1 VVPTVNNT
9 LVPAILSILVAASI
23 IDTSITKLSV
33 FTGGLTSVWNIV
45 VFSLLVV
52 IYAIGQYF
60 ILHFMKT
67 RIEISKIPTVSTIH
81 MIVSTVQYLLIF
93 VFVIII
99 LQMILTSS
107 YNLLLL
113 ELIVCI
119 SCGLSVTLLGFLA
132 KKFFTWFRSS
142 HDSVVILYATAMGIL
157 CVNIAFMMV
166 NVINGLIPQEDEIRH
181 IKNPIT
187 AVINAENVFNSI
199 YVVSSV
205 LSFILVWVAT
215 VLLLRS
221 YSKKFG
227 RARYWIIVSAPL
239 FYFLSQYQ
247 AIFFNLFDSFR
258 LSDPTL
264 FGIIFTLIFTMSKP
278 IGGILF
284 GIAFWIVSRRVSK
297 HVIRYYL
304 IVSAYG
310 LILLFT
316 SNQATSL
323 IFAPYPPFGL
333 VTVSLLGLSSYM
345 LLVGIY
351 SSAMS
356 ISRDTELRK
365 FVHMVAAK
373 EIEWLDR
380 IGSAQVEQELITKV
394 IPLVRH
400 KAQNIEQETGIKSSL
415 TDADVKQYLEEVLAE
430 IQNFRNE

>member
-1 VVPTVNNT
+1 MVPAVNKT
-9 LVPAILSILVAASI
+9 LVLAILSILVAASI
-23 IDTSITKLSV
+23 IDTSIIKLSV
-33 FTGGLTSVWNIV
+33 FTGGLTSVWNII

-52 IYAIGQYF
+52 IYTIEQYF

-81 MIVSTVQYLLIF
+81 KIVSAVQYLLIS
-93 VFVIII
+93 VFIIII

-113 ELIVCI
+113 ELMVCI
-119 SCGLSVTLLGFLA
+119 SCGLSVALLGFLA
-132 KKFFTWFRSS
+132 KKFFSWFRSR
-142 HDSVVILYATAMGIL
+142 HDAIVILYAIAMGIL

-166 NVINGLIPQEDEIRH
+166 NVISGLIPQEDEIRP

-187 AVINAENVFNSI
+187 AVLNAENVYNSI

-215 VLLLRS
+215 VLLLRY

-227 RARYWIIVSAPL
+227 RARYWIVVSAPL

-264 FGIIFTLIFTMSKP
+264 FGIIFTLIFIMSKP

-284 GIAFWIVSRRVSK
+284 GIAFLIVSRRVSK
-297 HVIRYYL
+297 HVIKYYL

-351 SSAMS
+351 SSAIS
-356 ISRDTELRK
+356 ISRDAELRK
-365 FVHMVAAK
+365 FVYMVAAK

-394 IPLVRH
+394 IPLVQH

-415 TDADVKQYLEEVLAE
+415 TDADIKQYLEEVLAE
-430 IQNFRNE
+430 VKNFRNE

>member
-1 VVPTVNNT
+1 
-9 LVPAILSILVAASI
+9 
-23 IDTSITKLSV
+23 
-33 FTGGLTSVWNIV
+33 
-45 VFSLLVV
+45 
-52 IYAIGQYF
+52 
-60 ILHFMKT
+60 
-67 RIEISKIPTVSTIH
+67 
-81 MIVSTVQYLLIF
+81 
-93 VFVIII
+93 
-99 LQMILTSS
+99 MILTSS

-113 ELIVCI
+113 ELMVCI
-119 SCGLSVTLLGFLA
+119 SCGLSVALLGFLA
-132 KKFFTWFRSS
+132 KKFFSWFRSR
-142 HDSVVILYATAMGIL
+142 HDAIVILYAIAMGIL

-166 NVINGLIPQEDEIRH
+166 NVISGLIPQEDEIRP

-187 AVINAENVFNSI
+187 AVLNAENVYNSI

-215 VLLLRS
+215 VLLLRY

-227 RARYWIIVSAPL
+227 RARYWIVVSAPL

-264 FGIIFTLIFTMSKP
+264 FGIIFTLIFIMSKP

-297 HVIRYYL
+297 HVIKYYL

-351 SSAMS
+351 SSAIS
-356 ISRDTELRK
+356 ISRDAELRK
-365 FVHMVAAK
+365 FVYMVAAK

-394 IPLVRH
+394 IPLVQH

-415 TDADVKQYLEEVLAE
+415 TDADIKQYLEEVLAE
-430 IQNFRNE
+430 VKNFRNE